1 VHVLVLAIFGF
12 IILALFAATV
22 HYQGE
27 NFWKD
32 WLENGTLKHPTY
44 TEHIYPSDFFRTR
57 SNTWSN
63 CAYILVGLYAFA
75 FAYTDSKKSINFGE
89 NELIQSPQLSILFG
103 LSCCF
108 LGFCSGL
115 FHASLSRL
123 GQHLDVASM
132 YPPLLSCIAI
142 FMNRWIKYIFIKN
155 NTGDSKLWIIF
166 YVLITVMSYYLYKF
180 KWSMSAFKV
189 LTCLISILGIFGLID
204 YLFFRHM
211 FCFKWLML
219 SVLALVSARIIWLR
233 DVAKKFS
240 APDFLFQGHALWH
253 VLTALSLMSLYFY
266 LRSESAMPITK
277 QKT

>member
-1 VHVLVLAIFGF
+1 MSAEHFDIDSTPPQQNGWNFVRSIIVLGSIACLL
-12 IILALFAATV
+12 IIV
-22 HYQGE
+22 IIIRSII
-27 NFWKD
+27 N
-32 WLENGTLKHPTY
+32 TY
-44 TEHIYPSDFFRTR
+44 SG
-57 SNTWSN
+57 SNQ
-63 CAYILVGLYAFA
+63 V
-75 FAYTDSKKSINFGE
+75 
-89 NELIQSPQLSILFG
+89 
-103 LSCCF
+103 
-108 LGFCSGL
+108 
-115 FHASLSRL
+115 SLT
-123 GQHLDVASM
+123 
-132 YPPLLSCIAI
+132 PE
-142 FMNRWIKYIFIKN
+142 N
-155 NTGDSKLWIIF
+155 NTDDSKLWIIF
-166 YVLITVMSYYLYKF
+166 YILITVMSYYLYKF